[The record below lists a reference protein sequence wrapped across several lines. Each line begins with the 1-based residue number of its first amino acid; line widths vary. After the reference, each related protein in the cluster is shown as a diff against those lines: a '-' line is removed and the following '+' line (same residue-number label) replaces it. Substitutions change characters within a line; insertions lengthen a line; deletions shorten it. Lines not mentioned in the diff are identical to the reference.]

1 MCTNDQLKAAYAL
14 NLCTVSIAQIVDY
27 NDIGILM
34 QEYDNILKNLN
45 IEKMPK
51 DDALLETFKR
61 IIDTINSCYI
71 SAEDKKLI
79 DAEYQNRMKNAVWSA
94 VPHLGLIFAT
104 GNPIAIAM
112 NLATQVGISYMNYRR
127 NKAEYQQGQEREY
140 WQIEKSDLEM
150 ISGLQQSLFE
160 TSWQLAKTYNF
171 PDEYRLTNQ
180 QVKNYNST
188 LLEDNPFKRY
198 NGLSSMK
205 DKFQAYPHFWYQMG
219 STANSIYR
227 SKDLDISDSMRT
239 MYKERAIECFEH
251 YRKLNKFN
259 LLRQDAITSAWAL
272 EYIDLLDLN
281 DENDRE
287 KARELLGEAE
297 AHAGNA
303 NDVLEL
309 CAYAD
314 LKLGCYDDAVRLFN
328 TLVSMDYN
336 AEVNARILSAL
347 LIYNSRDPEKRD
359 NALFEYAQL
368 PMITK
373 QQYLLPM
380 PSTDEEWKNWK
391 PDWAKD
397 EVSADTANASLTE
410 GNASVALSDMPTY
423 TKSVIVPSQ
432 SAEDAIDRIIG
443 WAAKNCKFISV
454 KIGFYSKPIAVY
466 ETQSYY
472 LIAYQPNRYDCPH
485 NMQQMRVNKKNGSV
499 AFFNLDTC
507 AENVMYES
515 DIYDG
520 QAYIS
525 DARQR
530 EYYSV
535 DDDLYCGC
543 GEGLLKISL
552 DTMKYEKIELQSQN
566 KYDRWKI
573 SGYGNKIVLVYNGDC
588 NKIYIYEV
596 NTKRAIRLA
605 WNEDIPATQVDV
617 CAQSNGLYILV
628 QNYVCSEVVLYNY
641 DGEFIT
647 SICNLQ
653 DKYNN
658 IYHVENEETFYLGA
672 VGTSF
677 ITKERIVKL
686 NTQNGNQ
693 RETEL
698 DVSMDDSYSLI
709 AVAKS
714 YPDCLIYVAK
724 GGIIKEVNYQSGN
737 VREIA
742 EGAIYVWNREK
753 KHFLKKE
760 IERCTVNEDFLRV
773 GQYVYFYQGGN
784 NGATGGPLMKAS
796 LSNPG
801 SVQVVRLYDSL
812 EEAGLA

>member
-34 QEYDNILKNLN
+34 QEYDNILNNLN

-61 IIDTINSCYI
+61 IIDTIDSCYI

-94 VPHLGLIFAT
+94 VPRLGLIFAT

-150 ISGLQQSLFE
+150 ISGLRQSLFE

-180 QVKNYNST
+180 QVKDYNST

-328 TLVSMDYN
+328 TLV
-336 AEVNARILSAL
+336 
-347 LIYNSRDPEKRD
+347 
-359 NALFEYAQL
+359 
-368 PMITK
+368 
-373 QQYLLPM
+373 
-380 PSTDEEWKNWK
+380 
-391 PDWAKD
+391 
-397 EVSADTANASLTE
+397 
-410 GNASVALSDMPTY
+410 
-423 TKSVIVPSQ
+423 
-432 SAEDAIDRIIG
+432 
-443 WAAKNCKFISV
+443 
-454 KIGFYSKPIAVY
+454 
-466 ETQSYY
+466 
-472 LIAYQPNRYDCPH
+472 
-485 NMQQMRVNKKNGSV
+485 
-499 AFFNLDTC
+499 
-507 AENVMYES
+507 
-515 DIYDG
+515 
-520 QAYIS
+520 
-525 DARQR
+525 
-530 EYYSV
+530 
-535 DDDLYCGC
+535 
-543 GEGLLKISL
+543 
-552 DTMKYEKIELQSQN
+552 
-566 KYDRWKI
+566 
-573 SGYGNKIVLVYNGDC
+573 
-588 NKIYIYEV
+588 
-596 NTKRAIRLA
+596 
-605 WNEDIPATQVDV
+605 
-617 CAQSNGLYILV
+617 
-628 QNYVCSEVVLYNY
+628 
-641 DGEFIT
+641 
-647 SICNLQ
+647 
-653 DKYNN
+653 
-658 IYHVENEETFYLGA
+658 
-672 VGTSF
+672 
-677 ITKERIVKL
+677 
-686 NTQNGNQ
+686 
-693 RETEL
+693 
-698 DVSMDDSYSLI
+698 
-709 AVAKS
+709 
-714 YPDCLIYVAK
+714 
-724 GGIIKEVNYQSGN
+724 
-737 VREIA
+737 
-742 EGAIYVWNREK
+742 
-753 KHFLKKE
+753 
-760 IERCTVNEDFLRV
+760 
-773 GQYVYFYQGGN
+773 
-784 NGATGGPLMKAS
+784 
-796 LSNPG
+796 
-801 SVQVVRLYDSL
+801 
-812 EEAGLA
+812 

>member
-34 QEYDNILKNLN
+34 QEYDNILNNLN

-51 DDALLETFKR
+51 DDVLLEIFER

-127 NKAEYQQGQEREY
+127 NKAEYQQGREREY

-150 ISGLQQSLFE
+150 ISGLQQSLFG

-180 QVKNYNST
+180 QVKDYNNT

-198 NGLSSMK
+198 NGLNSMK

-227 SKDLDISDSMRT
+227 SKDLNISDSMRA

-287 KARELLGEAE
+287 KAKELLGEAE

-314 LKLGCYDDAVRLFN
+314 LKLGCYDDAVRLFK

-336 AEVNARILSAL
+336 AEVNARVLSAL

-359 NALFEYAQL
+359 NALFEYDQL

-410 GNASVALSDMPTY
+410 GNASVALSDTAAVI
-423 TKSVIVPSQ
+423 KSFKSPSQ
-432 SAEDAIDRIIG
+432 SAEESVSRVMG
-443 WAAKNCKFISV
+443 WIAAHH
-454 KIGFYSKPIAVY
+454 GFDKIAVY
-466 ETQSYY
+466 EVEDYFIMR
-472 LIAYQPNRYDCPH
+472 LLNRGDSVYTAGE
-485 NMQQMRVNKKNGSV
+485 GSV
-499 AFFNLDTC
+499 SPETIRIDKSTGAVAVD
-507 AENVMYES
+507 
-515 DIYDG
+515 
-520 QAYIS
+520 AYVDNSVIMMC
-525 DARQR
+525 QR
-530 EYYSV
+530 C
-535 DDDLYCGC
+535 LGKCQKGC
-543 GEGLLKISL
+543 F
-552 DTMKYEKIELQSQN
+552 
-566 KYDRWKI
+566 
-573 SGYGNKIVLVYNGDC
+573 
-588 NKIYIYEV
+588 
-596 NTKRAIRLA
+596 A
-605 WNEDIPATQVDV
+605 
-617 CAQSNGLYILV
+617 
-628 QNYVCSEVVLYNY
+628 
-641 DGEFIT
+641 
-647 SICNLQ
+647 
-653 DKYNN
+653 
-658 IYHVENEETFYLGA
+658 EET
-672 VGTSF
+672 
-677 ITKERIVKL
+677 
-686 NTQNGNQ
+686 N
-693 RETEL
+693 
-698 DVSMDDSYSLI
+698 SMRLMQES
-709 AVAKS
+709 K
-714 YPDCLIYVAK
+714 CL
-724 GGIIKEVNYQSGN
+724 
-737 VREIA
+737 
-742 EGAIYVWNREK
+742 
-753 KHFLKKE
+753 
-760 IERCTVNEDFLRV
+760 
-773 GQYVYFYQGGN
+773 
-784 NGATGGPLMKAS
+784 M
-796 LSNPG
+796 
-801 SVQVVRLYDSL
+801 RLH
-812 EEAGLA
+812 